1 MHSKSHSKSCV
12 KHQGANCRFG
22 FPKQPCDET
31 MIVRPAPVDDDNRE
45 QRNDDR
51 LASNA
56 KLVPV
61 LNLLNEPETASLTLP
76 QLLAKCKL
84 TGDEYMNCL
93 RMTAS
98 SSSVVLK
105 REPKDCWV
113 NNYNRH
119 LLLAWD
125 GNLDIQYIL
134 NAYSCIAYICSYIS
148 KAEHGLS
155 QYLKSVIENSR
166 CANVNESDEMKQIMQ
181 AYSKKREGKTQESH
195 EVWMTGLP
203 EKYKSRP
210 QTEEFEV
217 MCLADF
223 ASMCR
228 IVYGKQAKGKNVLP
242 LLNDMGF
249 VQKRTEKHAVIK
261 YCKYSEQKN
270 PEEYYCCLLKLYLPH
285 RADCQLKSERCPSYQ
300 LFHDNAC
307 VQLPYNDSVERVCQ
321 IVRRNRERYE
331 KYSRDIDNAIQEV
344 EESGLVINEWCHLA
358 PESELQRL
366 ECVEEMNARDEPNDN
381 VEENVP
387 DYNVRSK
394 TTQMSIVTEP
404 AAIDPAVLRDMYRN
418 LNQKQAS
425 VFYKVR
431 DWCIKRV
438 CSSKPIEQFFYH
450 INGGAGTG
458 KSHLIKCIHAEA
470 TKILQRLP
478 RLAEEADISKQTV
491 VLAAFTGTAAFNI
504 SGATLHCLLK
514 LPRSLKPPYHG
525 LGNKLDEVRAE
536 LSIAEILIIDEI
548 SMVSKDLFAYVNAR
562 LKQIKGINLPFGG
575 MSVLAVGDFFQLP
588 PVRQSKPLCVYD
600 PTRLD
605 HWRDDFK
612 KITLTAI
619 MRQKEDVA
627 FAELLNRLRVKEKS
641 DELSE
646 MDRALLATRYTSPEM
661 CPKHILHVFATNKQV
676 DGHNSAMLELLHK
689 DIVQIDADDYK
700 KDKGTG
706 RMARLEEK
714 LNKAGV
720 TRRQFPIKLAFARS
734 TRYKA

>member
-1 MHSKSHSKSCV
+1 
-12 KHQGANCRFG
+12 
-22 FPKQPCDET
+22 
-31 MIVRPAPVDDDNRE
+31 
-45 QRNDDR
+45 
-51 LASNA
+51 
-56 KLVPV
+56 
-61 LNLLNEPETASLTLP
+61 
-76 QLLAKCKL
+76 
-84 TGDEYMNCL
+84 
-93 RMTAS
+93 
-98 SSSVVLK
+98 
-105 REPKDCWV
+105 
-113 NNYNRH
+113 
-119 LLLAWD
+119 
-125 GNLDIQYIL
+125 
-134 NAYSCIAYICSYIS
+134 
-148 KAEHGLS
+148 
-155 QYLKSVIENSR
+155 
-166 CANVNESDEMKQIMQ
+166 
-181 AYSKKREGKTQESH
+181 
-195 EVWMTGLP
+195 
-203 EKYKSRP
+203 
-210 QTEEFEV
+210 
-217 MCLADF
+217 
-223 ASMCR
+223 
-228 IVYGKQAKGKNVLP
+228 
-242 LLNDMGF
+242 
-249 VQKRTEKHAVIK
+249 
-261 YCKYSEQKN
+261 
-270 PEEYYCCLLKLYLPH
+270 
-285 RADCQLKSERCPSYQ
+285 
-300 LFHDNAC
+300 
-307 VQLPYNDSVERVCQ
+307 
-321 IVRRNRERYE
+321 
-331 KYSRDIDNAIQEV
+331 
-344 EESGLVINEWCHLA
+344 
-358 PESELQRL
+358 
-366 ECVEEMNARDEPNDN
+366 
-381 VEENVP
+381 
-387 DYNVRSK
+387 
-394 TTQMSIVTEP
+394 MSIVTEP

-646 MDRALLATRYTSPEM
+646 MDRALLATRTLCRLTRM
-661 CPKHILHVFATNKQV
+661 TTRKTK
-676 DGHNSAMLELLHK
+676 ELAEWQGKLPLCK
-689 DIVQIDADDYK
+689 AL
-700 KDKGTG
+700 
-706 RMARLEEK
+706 RMSFRTPSK
-714 LNKAGV
+714 LPWV
-720 TRRQFPIKLAFARS
+720 LVL
-734 TRYKA
+734 

>member
-1 MHSKSHSKSCV
+1 
-12 KHQGANCRFG
+12 
-22 FPKQPCDET
+22 
-31 MIVRPAPVDDDNRE
+31 MIVRPAPVDDDNRD

-61 LNLLNEPETASLTLP
+61 LNLLNEPETSSLTLP

-404 AAIDPAVLRDMYRN
+404 SAIDPAVLRDMYRN

-458 KSHLIKCIHAEA
+458 KSHLIKCIHADA

-619 MRQKEDVA
+619 MRQKDDVA

-646 MDRALLATRYTSPEM
+646 MDRALLATRWMAITLRCWNCFIRTLCRLTRMTTRKTKELAEWQGLCNGM
-661 CPKHILHVFATNKQV
+661 FAKVVKLVNYPNEARVQKL
-676 DGHNSAMLELLHK
+676 GLELDH
-689 DIVQIDADDYK
+689 VSN
-700 KDKGTG
+700 T
-706 RMARLEEK
+706 ARAANPVLE
-714 LNKAGV
+714 
-720 TRRQFPIKLAFARS
+720 
-734 TRYKA
+734 

>member
-31 MIVRPAPVDDDNRE
+31 MIVRPAPVDDDNRD

-56 KLVPV
+56 V

-84 TGDEYMNCL
+84 TGDVYMNCL

-270 PEEYYCCLLKLYLPH
+270 PEEYYCSLLKLYLPH

-394 TTQMSIVTEP
+394 TTQMSIVTEA
-404 AAIDPAVLRDMYRN
+404 AAIDPAVLRDM
-418 LNQKQAS
+418 S
-425 VFYKVR
+425 E
-431 DWCIKRV
+431 I
-438 CSSKPIEQFFYH
+438 
-450 INGGAGTG
+450 GA
-458 KSHLIKCIHAEA
+458 
-470 TKILQRLP
+470 
-478 RLAEEADISKQTV
+478 
-491 VLAAFTGTAAFNI
+491 
-504 SGATLHCLLK
+504 
-514 LPRSLKPPYHG
+514 
-525 LGNKLDEVRAE
+525 
-536 LSIAEILIIDEI
+536 
-548 SMVSKDLFAYVNAR
+548 
-562 LKQIKGINLPFGG
+562 
-575 MSVLAVGDFFQLP
+575 
-588 PVRQSKPLCVYD
+588 
-600 PTRLD
+600 
-605 HWRDDFK
+605 
-612 KITLTAI
+612 
-619 MRQKEDVA
+619 
-627 FAELLNRLRVKEKS
+627 
-641 DELSE
+641 
-646 MDRALLATRYTSPEM
+646 
-661 CPKHILHVFATNKQV
+661 
-676 DGHNSAMLELLHK
+676 
-689 DIVQIDADDYK
+689 
-700 KDKGTG
+700 
-706 RMARLEEK
+706 
-714 LNKAGV
+714 
-720 TRRQFPIKLAFARS
+720 
-734 TRYKA
+734 